1 MTLWLKSLTNP
12 DGSQRWSQEF
22 INIIPSEWC
31 FVLSVSTL
39 CVRIMLNPDRSFFP
53 AAVFATIAIT
63 TFLTGSL
70 AGLYNIWYMMLVIQG
85 ICLFAVINLRIWNI
99 PDNLKWASYL

>member
-1 MTLWLKSLTNP
+1 
-12 DGSQRWSQEF
+12 
-22 INIIPSEWC
+22 
-31 FVLSVSTL
+31 
-39 CVRIMLNPDRSFFP
+39 MLNPDRSFFP
-53 AAVFATIAIT
+53 AAVFAIIAIT